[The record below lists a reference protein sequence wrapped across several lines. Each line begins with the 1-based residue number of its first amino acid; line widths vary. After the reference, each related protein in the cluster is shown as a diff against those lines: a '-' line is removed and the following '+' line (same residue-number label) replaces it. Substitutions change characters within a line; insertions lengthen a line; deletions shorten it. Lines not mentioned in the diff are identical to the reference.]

1 MCEDMIDIMSVGRA
15 VWQGPGEENQVWMS
29 VMLRFVLAAVL
40 LVVPAAAQAQQPR
53 HGHSTDMRHAMP
65 THRAMPGRHGDKSR
79 ATMPTEPGQGA
90 FAAIQ
95 EIVALLAA
103 DPKTDWSKVNIERLR
118 KHLVDMSN
126 VTLYAR
132 AVAAPV
138 ANGVRF
144 TVTGD
149 GAVRDSI
156 HRMVGRHARMMDGRQ
171 GWHYA
176 VVDRP
181 DGAVLTVTVAD
192 PKDLPKLKAL
202 GFIGVMALGMHH
214 QRHHL
219 MIATGKY
226 PYE

>member
-1 MCEDMIDIMSVGRA
+1 
-15 VWQGPGEENQVWMS
+15 
-29 VMLRFVLAAVL
+29 MLRIVLAAFL
-40 LVVPAAAQAQQPR
+40 LVVPAAAQAQHAQHRHAPGMPHTMPQSQAMPR
-53 HGHSTDMRHAMP
+53 HHAMP
-65 THRAMPGRHGDKSR
+65 NHRGVQAR
-79 ATMPTEPGQGA
+79 TTWPTEPGQGA

-95 EIVALLAA
+95 EIVAMLAA
-103 DPKTDWSKVNIERLR
+103 DPKTDWSKVNIEKLR

-132 AVAAPV
+132 ATAEPV

-149 GAVRDSI
+149 GPVRDSI
-156 HRMVGRHARMMDGRQ
+156 HRMVPRHAKMMDGSG

-176 VVDRP
+176 AVNRP
-181 DGAVLTVTVAD
+181 DGAVLTVTVSD

-214 QRHHL
+214 QRHHM
-219 MIATGKY
+219 MIATGQY
-226 PYE
+226 QYD